1 MNKKIV
7 ALIAGIVVILIGSF
21 GIYKITQKNNEIINS
36 NFVIGERKAIF
47 TEKDYPKVDGSTETL
62 MLSKAFKAEFLGKKL
77 DGIDMTH
84 NTTYYA
90 YENLVNGACDLILV
104 TYPSKEE
111 LDLAKAHNIELEII
125 PVANEALVFY
135 NNNQNE
141 TKDISLEQLQK
152 IYTGE
157 ITNWKEVSG
166 EDMPIR
172 VVQREKNSSVQT
184 GLINLV
190 MKDKDIMQISEEDT
204 ITSEKAMVNLVSDEE
219 SGKESIGYSYYYMID
234 NSNSKDKINL
244 LSIDGINPND
254 ETIKNGTYPLS
265 TKYYI
270 VINKANP
277 KESNVRK
284 LIKEMLGERGQKALE
299 AVNYISM

>member
-7 ALIAGIVVILIGSF
+7 ALIAGIVVVLIGSF
-21 GIYKITQKNNEIINS
+21 GIYKITQKNNETINS

-47 TEKDYPKVDGSTETL
+47 TEEDYPKVDGSTETL

-77 DGIDMTH
+77 DEIEMTH

-104 TYPSKEE
+104 PYPSQEE
-111 LDLAKAHNIELEII
+111 LELAKAHNMELEII
-125 PVANEALVFY
+125 PVAKEAVVFY

-141 TKDISLEQLQK
+141 IKDIKLEQLQR

-157 ITNWKEVSG
+157 ITNWNEVNG
-166 EDMPIR
+166 EDMQIK
-172 VVQREKNSSVQT
+172 VVQRNKNT
-184 GLINLV
+184 GAQSEITNLV
-190 MKDKDIMQISEEDT
+190 MKDKEIMQLSEED
-204 ITSEKAMVNLVSDEE
+204 IATSEKEMIDLVSDEE
-219 SGKESIGYSYYYMID
+219 GAIGYSYYYMVA
-234 NSNSKDKINL
+234 NSDSKDKINL
-244 LSIDGINPND
+244 LSINGINPNNK
-254 ETIKNGTYPLS
+254 TIKNGTYPLS

-270 VINKANP
+270 VINKAEP
-277 KESNVRK
+277 EESNVRK